1 MARKRTGWPVEASGK
16 TALRSTAI
24 SFLLAI
30 ALLAFTPWANIN
42 WGIEAAWVLPQ
53 VGCAAIIVAAMINIV
68 TYVILGQ
75 RSVANLISLSITA
88 TFGFYCVFFIWISQ
102 AAGS

>member
-1 MARKRTGWPVEASGK
+1 MARKRTGWPVEPSGK

-30 ALLAFTPWANIN
+30 ALLAITPWANTN

-102 AAGS
+102 AAGN

>member
-1 MARKRTGWPVEASGK
+1 MARKRTGWPTESSGK

-30 ALLAFTPWANIN
+30 ALLALTPWVNTN

-53 VGCAAIIVAAMINIV
+53 VGCAAIIVVAMINIV

-102 AAGS
+102 AAGR

>member
-1 MARKRTGWPVEASGK
+1 MARKRTGWPTESSGK

-30 ALLAFTPWANIN
+30 ALLALTPWVNTN

-53 VGCAAIIVAAMINIV
+53 VGCAAIIVTAMINIV

-102 AAGS
+102 AAGR

>member
-1 MARKRTGWPVEASGK
+1 MARKRTGWPSEASGK

-30 ALLAFTPWANIN
+30 ALFALTTWVKTN

-53 VGCAAIIVAAMINIV
+53 VGCSAIILAAMIKIV

-75 RSVANLISLSITA
+75 RSVANVISLSITA
-88 TFGFYCVFFIWISQ
+88 TFGIYCVFFIWISQ
-102 AAGS
+102 AAGN

>member
-1 MARKRTGWPVEASGK
+1 MARKRTGWPTESSGK

-30 ALLAFTPWANIN
+30 VLLALTPWVNTN

-75 RSVANLISLSITA
+75 RSVANVISLSITA
-88 TFGFYCVFFIWISQ
+88 TFGIYCVFFIWISQ
-102 AAGS
+102 AAGN